1 MLPAALKVFA
11 QAGSSVVLPA
21 RKDQGREKGGRL
33 HFGKPLTSEESMAV
47 GNYEQALKQSA
58 LDKKDAARKEKE
70 DAHNQRGIAAASAI
84 ADKEGDPTQIKA
96 AVLKDFLR
104 WKGVDSKELTKAKK
118 DDLVAIYNT
127 RFSLGSTLRFQP
139 IPTPNLV
146 PPNLRNDALPRD
158 GALPCDDTLPAD
170 ARALN
175 ASLWDSEAEGEDAA
189 DVEED
194 SGTDEGPDGN
204 DGDDGGGA
212 PLQKSGT
219 ITLEDE
225 YNVESIRN
233 GPRQDGKYLI
243 HWEDCGS
250 DEDTWEP
257 KENLPPEM
265 VDTYLKWRFEDSE
278 DSD

>member
-1 MLPAALKVFA
+1 M
-11 QAGSSVVLPA
+11 
-21 RKDQGREKGGRL
+21 
-33 HFGKPLTSEESMAV
+33 
-47 GNYEQALKQSA
+47 
-58 LDKKDAARKEKE
+58 
-70 DAHNQRGIAAASAI
+70 
-84 ADKEGDPTQIKA
+84 
-96 AVLKDFLR
+96 
-104 WKGVDSKELTKAKK
+104 
-118 DDLVAIYNT
+118 
-127 RFSLGSTLRFQP
+127 
-139 IPTPNLV
+139 

-250 DEDTWEP
+250 DEGTWEP